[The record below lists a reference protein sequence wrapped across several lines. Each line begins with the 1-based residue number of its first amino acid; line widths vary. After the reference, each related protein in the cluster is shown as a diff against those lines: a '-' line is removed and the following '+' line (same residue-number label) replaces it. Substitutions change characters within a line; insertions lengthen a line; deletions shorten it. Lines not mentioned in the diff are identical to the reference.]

1 MVHGSWF
8 TVQRVRRSLCALA
21 LFAFSP
27 SAVTAQTVTQR
38 GFVDAAFTDFPQDA
52 PNDHVNAIGDLFIR
66 EEVFVKPAAW
76 IQFAAGADVRANT
89 HGQVDA
95 GWNSHIVDDR
105 GVRRPALSL
114 RRASATFSRGPLTVD
129 AGKQFIRW
137 GKTDIVTP
145 TDHLAPRDY
154 LNVVDTEF
162 LPVTG
167 VRGTVRIGD
176 DNIEAV
182 WVPFF
187 TPSRIPLLDQR
198 WANIPE
204 AITQPITQVEP
215 HFPTGPQTGIR
226 WNHAG
231 SRVEFELSYFDG
243 FNHLPNLE
251 PSNLEPPNLEQ
262 PQLVAPNPL
271 LITNR
276 YPSLRS
282 YGGDVAI
289 PTKWFTVKAE
299 TAYFTSSDPR
309 TDEYVLYVVQLERQT
324 GEWSFVGGYAGDHV
338 TSHQALA
345 PFAPDRGLTEALVG
359 RASYTLDV
367 NRSVSIETAIRQNGD
382 GGYIKAEY
390 SQARGAHWRAT
401 VSGSLL
407 RGTPEDFI
415 GQYRLNSH
423 IRLAVRYSF

>member
-1 MVHGSWF
+1 MRYFSA
-8 TVQRVRRSLCALA
+8 SLA
-21 LFAFSP
+21 LVAAMLP
-27 SAVTAQTVTQR
+27 RLAGAQTITQR

-66 EEVFVKPAAW
+66 EEVFAKPAGW
-76 IQFAAGADVRANT
+76 VQFAAGIDVRANT

-95 GWNSHIVDDR
+95 GWSREIVDDR
-105 GVRRPALSL
+105 GVKRPALSL
-114 RRASATFSRGPLTVD
+114 RRASATFHRGAFTLD

-162 LPVTG
+162 LPVSG
-167 VRGTVRIGD
+167 VRGNVRLGD
-176 DNIEAV
+176 ENVEAV
-182 WVPFF
+182 WVPVF

-198 WANIPE
+198 WAVIP
-204 AITQPITQVEP
+204 AAVTQTIVQLAPQ
-215 HFPTGPQTGIR
+215 FPTGPQTGVR

-231 SRVEFELSYFDG
+231 SRVEFELSFFDG
-243 FNHLPNLE
+243 FNHLPNVE
-251 PSNLEPPNLEQ
+251 PLPSFAPN
-262 PQLVAPNPL
+262 QLV
-271 LITNR
+271 IVNR

-282 YGGDVAI
+282 YGADVAV
-289 PTKWFTVKAE
+289 PTKWFTLKAE
-299 TAYFTSSDPR
+299 TAYFTSSTPG

-324 GEWSFVGGYAGDHV
+324 GEWAFVGGYAGDHV
-338 TSHQALA
+338 TRKQALA
-345 PFAPDRGLTEALVG
+345 PFAPDRGLTEALVA

-367 NRSVSIETAIRQNGD
+367 NRGVSFETAVRQNGD
-382 GGYIKAEY
+382 GGYIRAEY

-401 VSGSLL
+401 LSGSLL
-407 RGTPEDFI
+407 RGQPGDFI

-423 IRLAVRYSF
+423 FRLALRYSF

>member
-1 MVHGSWF
+1 M
-8 TVQRVRRSLCALA
+8 RSFSAALA
-21 LFAFSP
+21 LVL
-27 SAVTAQTVTQR
+27 VTLPRLADAQTIAQR
-38 GFVDAAFTDFPQDA
+38 GFVDASFTGFPQDA

-76 IQFAAGADVRANT
+76 IQFAAGADMRANT

-95 GWNSHIVDDR
+95 TWSREVLDDR
-105 GVRRPALSL
+105 GVKRPALSL
-114 RRASATFSRGPLTVD
+114 RRASATFHRGPFTLD

-154 LNVVDTEF
+154 LNVVDTE
-162 LPVTG
+162 LLAVSG
-167 VRGTVRIGD
+167 VRGNVRLGPGGE

-182 WVPFF
+182 WVPVF

-198 WANIPE
+198 WAVTPA
-204 AITQPITQVEP
+204 AISQTIVQADPQ
-215 HFPTGPQTGIR
+215 FPTGPQTGVR

-231 SRVEFELSYFDG
+231 SRVEFELSFFDG
-243 FNHLPNLE
+243 FNHLPNIELANVQP
-251 PSNLEPPNLEQ
+251 PSIQPPPPFAPN
-262 PQLVAPNPL
+262 QLVVV
-271 LITNR
+271 NR

-282 YGGDVAI
+282 YGADVAI
-289 PTKWFTVKAE
+289 PTKWFTLKAE
-299 TAYFTSSDPR
+299 TAYFTSTTAM

-338 TSHQALA
+338 TSKRALA
-345 PFAPDRGLTEALVG
+345 PFAPDRGLTEALIG

-367 NRSVSIETAIRQNGD
+367 NRNVAFETAVRQNGD

-390 SQARGAHWRAT
+390 SQGHGAHWRAT

-407 RGTPEDFI
+407 RGQPDDFI

-423 IRLAVRYSF
+423 FRLALRYSF

>member
-1 MVHGSWF
+1 MRYVSASF
-8 TVQRVRRSLCALA
+8 ALVLLVLPCAA
-21 LFAFSP
+21 R
-27 SAVTAQTVTQR
+27 AQTIAQR
-38 GFVDAAFTDFPQDA
+38 GFVDAAFTGFPQDA
-52 PNDHVNAIGDLFIR
+52 PNDHVNAVGDLFIR

-76 IQFAAGADVRANT
+76 LQFAGGADVRAGT

-95 GWNSHIVDDR
+95 SWSRDILDDR
-105 GVRRPALSL
+105 GVKRPALSL
-114 RRASATFSRGPLTVD
+114 RRASATYNRGRFTVD

-167 VRGTVRIGD
+167 VRGNVRLGD

-182 WVPFF
+182 WVPVF

-198 WANIPE
+198 WAVIPA
-204 AITQPITQVEP
+204 AITQTIVPAVPQ
-215 HFPTGPQTGIR
+215 FPTGPQTGIR
-226 WNHAG
+226 WTHAG
-231 SRVEFELSYFDG
+231 SRVEFELSFFDG
-243 FNHLPNLE
+243 FNHLPNIELA
-251 PSNLEPPNLEQ
+251 NIEPPNIQ
-262 PQLVAPNPL
+262 PPPVAPTPL
-271 LITNR
+271 VIVNR

-282 YGGDVAI
+282 YGADVAI
-289 PTKWFTVKAE
+289 PTKWLTLKAE
-299 TAYFTSSDPR
+299 TAYFTSTTAG
-309 TDEYVLYVVQLERQT
+309 TDEYVLYVVQVERQT

-338 TSHQALA
+338 TRRQALA

-367 NRSVSIETAIRQNGD
+367 NRSVSFETAIRQNGD
-382 GGYIKAEY
+382 GGFLKAEY

-401 VSGSLL
+401 LSGSLL
-407 RGTPEDFI
+407 RGQPDDFI

-423 IRLAVRYSF
+423 FRLALRYSF